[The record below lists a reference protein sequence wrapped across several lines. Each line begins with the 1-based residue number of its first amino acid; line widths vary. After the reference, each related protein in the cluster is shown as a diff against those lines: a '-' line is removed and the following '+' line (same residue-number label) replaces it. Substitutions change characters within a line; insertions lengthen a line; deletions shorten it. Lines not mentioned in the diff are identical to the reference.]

1 MPTKTKYIIGLSYST
16 DTNKGL
22 NLLTDKKAV
31 TEDVFYEVLKV
42 SVKSAHAMNKLR
54 MIEEDVNKGVALTN
68 TYQQLEVIKAVEEG
82 AKADLFDKITLE
94 VLQKGLTI
102 GNLYFEIKTC

>member
-31 TEDVFYEVLKV
+31 TEDVFFEMLKT
-42 SVKSAHAMNKLR
+42 SLKCAHAMNKLR

-68 TYQQLEVIKAVEEG
+68 TYQQLEVMNAVKEG
-82 AKADLFDKITLE
+82 AEADLEKKVKPILSE
-94 VLQKGLTI
+94 GLTI
-102 GNLYFEIKTC
+102 GNLYFEIKAC